1 MSALSN
7 SSVLISLLKV
17 HITMKPFAFACAAV
31 LIGLSFQ
38 TPGYAQDK
46 RQEQIL
52 AYRQGN
58 MALVGAN
65 FGPMG
70 AMLKGEIPFNLGQ
83 VQAYARDL
91 AAVTSIDMMRGYPAG
106 SEGGRTKSKPDIWL
120 DLDDFG
126 EKMQALTD
134 AAAEL
139 NATAASGNRN
149 AIETRMKA
157 VGKTCKSCH
166 SDYKSKTYLNE

>member
-1 MSALSN
+1 
-7 SSVLISLLKV
+7 
-17 HITMKPFAFACAAV
+17 MKPIAAICAAT

-58 MALVGAN
+58 MALVAAN

-70 AMLKGEIPFNLGQ
+70 AMLKGELPFNRDQ
-83 VQAYARDL
+83 VRAYAKDL
-91 AAVTSIDMMRGYPAG
+91 ATVTSINMMRGYPAG
-106 SEGGRTKSKPDIWL
+106 SEGGRTKAEPDIWL
-120 DLDDFG
+120 DLEDFR

-134 AAAEL
+134 AAARL
-139 NATAASGNRN
+139 DAVAASGDE
-149 AIETRMKA
+149 AAVKERMKA
-157 VGKTCKSCH
+157 VGKTCKDCH
-166 SDYKSKTYLNE
+166 SDYKSKTYLNR